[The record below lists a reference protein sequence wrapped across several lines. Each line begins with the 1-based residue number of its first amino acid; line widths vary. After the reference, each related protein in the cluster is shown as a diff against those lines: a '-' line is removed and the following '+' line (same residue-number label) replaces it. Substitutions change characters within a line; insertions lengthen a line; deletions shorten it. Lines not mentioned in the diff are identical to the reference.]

1 MIVCD
6 PTPAVAGLNWPLL
19 TPIPLYEPPVGV
31 PPVNAKTAASIHTDE
46 LAGQLTV
53 GNGFTV
59 IVNVQL
65 LLHPVVGLV

>member
-6 PTPAVAGLNWPLL
+6 PTPAVAGVNRPPL
-19 TPIPLYEPPVGV
+19 TPVPLYEPPVGV
-31 PPVNAKTAASIHTDE
+31 PPVNAKAAALIHTVE

>member
-1 MIVCD
+1 M
-6 PTPAVAGLNWPLL
+6 
-19 TPIPLYEPPVGV
+19 PPVGV
-31 PPVNAKTAASIHTDE
+31 PPASAKAGALTQTFE

-65 LLHPVVGLV
+65 LLQPVIGSV